1 MVQAY
6 TQSFGGGQI
15 NSLAPNTN
23 HKDKLLKT
31 GHILHSLRNQKEEGK
46 QSKPPTYVL
55 GWKYKNVNYLNTV
68 LLQRNVLAE
77 TKAMPVQ

>member
-1 MVQAY
+1 MVQA
-6 TQSFGGGQI
+6 TSTVFRGQI
-15 NSLAPNTN
+15 NSLAPNSN
-23 HKDKLLKT
+23 HKDKLWKLVTFCTPSDTQRK
-31 GHILHSLRNQKEEGK
+31 GK
-46 QSKPPTYVL
+46 NKANPQPTDVL